1 MNRPWNQ
8 AMSHDENDAGEIP
21 TPAETA
27 LNNVLAEALI
37 AARQTES
44 LPAPSVELRER
55 IETRLMELESQF
67 QEKPMKE
74 PISTGRGRRRLFL
87 MGFAATA
94 AATAGV
100 MLLWPDAA
108 RNVANLPK
116 PGAAAK
122 NESKYLR
129 DLYGNDGESPTTLP
143 TTTQP
148 EENKTRESEGEQLSY
163 RTLDGKTKD
172 SLYTSPDPKG
182 VDHHVEISK
191 AKTTVVTANDL
202 ASSHLHDAAPEP
214 TDRLL
219 ESAAR
224 EKASPQVDTA
234 PTDASIATGG
244 NGSPSQAGP
253 GYAPQSRAGGMSA
266 GAGGIPGGAP
276 HGFQGGGPGMPGAGT
291 GSGVGGGGGA
301 GGYPGAPKGRLAK
314 EAMPAQDRYYYER
327 GRQKVLADGFGDE
340 QTEHNFALAQAGSE
354 QYDAIIENAFASPIQ
369 APLSTFSID
378 VDTASY
384 SNTRRFLTQGQI
396 PPANAV
402 RIEELVNYFS
412 YNYPQPQKEVP
423 FSVNMESAECPWQPG
438 HLLVRVGLKGK
449 EIARKERPASN
460 LVFLLDVSGSM
471 ADENKL
477 PLLKSVLAMLVSE
490 LTENDRVSIVTYAGE
505 AGLQLGPTSGDQKEK
520 ILGVING
527 LQSGGSTNGSAGI
540 EIAYQQATEG
550 FLKNGTN
557 RVILATDGDLN
568 VGVTDDESLVKLIKT
583 KAEGGTFLTCLGFGE
598 GNLKD
603 GKMEKIADNGNG
615 IYAYIDTAREGHK
628 VLVEQMSGS
637 LITIAKDVKI
647 QIEFNPAQ
655 VQSYRLLGYENRVL
669 AAADFANDKKDA
681 GEIGAGHTVTALYEI
696 VPVGAAGKAGKGK
709 EPDAEPLRYQKS
721 AGSPAPVAESPP
733 KDLTEAAAT
742 GEVLTL
748 KLRYKEPMGDTSKL
762 LEFPLKERGGQFNS
776 ASQDFQFAAA
786 VASFGMILRGS
797 EHRGSGNLSAV
808 AEIAA
813 GSIGNDP
820 SGLRAEF
827 VDLVRRAEKI
837 GVK

>member
-1 MNRPWNQ
+1 
-8 AMSHDENDAGEIP
+8 MSHDENDAGEIP

-37 AARQTES
+37 AARQTEP

-55 IETRLMELESQF
+55 IEARLMELESQF

-74 PISTGRGRRRLFL
+74 PISTRRGRRRLFL

-100 MLLWPDAA
+100 MLLWPETA

-116 PGAAAK
+116 SGITAK
-122 NESKYLR
+122 TETNFLHETYE
-129 DLYGNDGESPTTLP
+129 NDNDSSTALP
-143 TTTQP
+143 VTTQP
-148 EENKTRESEGEQLSY
+148 EGNKTRESEGEQLRY
-163 RTLDGKTKD
+163 RTLDGKNKD

-182 VDHHVEISK
+182 ASAGDS
-191 AKTTVVTANDL
+191 TTSL
-202 ASSHLHDAAPEP
+202 ASNPTASTTARPADSRLYDPTSQP

-234 PTDASIATGG
+234 PTDASITTGG

-253 GYAPQSRAGGMSA
+253 GYPPQS
-266 GAGGIPGGAP
+266 GAGGIPAGGAQGIPGGVP
-276 HGFQGGGPGMPGAGT
+276 HGFQGGGPGMPGAGSGT
-291 GSGVGGGGGA
+291 GVGGGGGF
-301 GGYPGAPKGRLAK
+301 GGYPGGPKGRLAK

-327 GRQKVLADGFGDE
+327 GGREKLLAEVDE
-340 QTEHNFALAQAGSE
+340 AERTEHHFALGHTGSE
-354 QYDAIIENAFASPIQ
+354 QYDAIVENAFASPVQ

-412 YNYPQPQKEVP
+412 YSYPQPQKEVP

-505 AGLQLGPTSGDQKEK
+505 AGLRLGPTSGDQKEK

-696 VPVGAAGKAGKGK
+696 VPVGAAAKAGEGK
-709 EPDAEPLRYQKS
+709 EPAAEPLRYQKS
-721 AGSPAPVAESPP
+721 AGSPAPAAESLP

-742 GEVLTL
+742 GEILTL

-813 GSIGNDP
+813 GAIGNDP